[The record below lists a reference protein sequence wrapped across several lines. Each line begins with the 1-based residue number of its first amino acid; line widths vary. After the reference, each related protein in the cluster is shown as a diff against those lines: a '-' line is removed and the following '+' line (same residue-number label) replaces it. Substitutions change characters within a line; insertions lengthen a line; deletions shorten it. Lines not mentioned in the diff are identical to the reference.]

1 MTVNTEEILGLVKS
15 YENQVK
21 QIKDEILRLCWYMRG
36 GVNYND
42 AMMMSVEDRQ
52 IIGKIVTDNLET
64 SKKSGL
70 PFF

>member
-1 MTVNTEEILGLVKS
+1 LTLNTEEILGLVKS

>member
-1 MTVNTEEILGLVKS
+1 MTLNTEEILGLVKS

-36 GVNYND
+36 GDNYND

>member
-1 MTVNTEEILGLVKS
+1 MTLNTKEILGLVKS

>member
-1 MTVNTEEILGLVKS
+1 MTLNTEEILGLVKS

>member
-1 MTVNTEEILGLVKS
+1 MTLNTEEILGLVKS

-36 GVNYND
+36 GINYND

-52 IIGKIVTDNLET
+52 IIGKIVADNLDT
-64 SKKSGL
+64 SKKSGM